1 MTSRTFLLVVSLLLV
16 ITIGCGAASF
26 PISRSVGVRA
36 RIPIVDSPSCPA
48 LAQPGK
54 WDSGVVEILGGDV
67 EGLLWH
73 LRRAMPG
80 TTLLLEDGV
89 YQLLPGQNLGI
100 KVPGLTLRSASG
112 NREAVRIEGGD
123 SNIIVNV
130 AEFTVADVTLS
141 KPRFHNIQVRGERG
155 IAGTRIYN
163 VHMLDAGQQFVKVSA
178 GDGTKGKFADDGLVA
193 CSLIE
198 YTTYA
203 QGSYT
208 NGVDILA
215 GKGWIIRDNVF
226 RRIRSQAG
234 PAGPAILVWKNSM
247 DTVIRRNLIIDSWRG
262 IALGL
267 MMPDGT
273 SRGGADVVYDHQ
285 NGLVENNVI
294 LALRE
299 PGDAAIENN
308 YARNSRILH
317 NTVYYR
323 KGLNHTVNWSIEY
336 RFPPTT
342 AVIKNNLTNLPL
354 RKRAP
359 FPEQD
364 AEIQANVT
372 VARANWF
379 RDILAEDYHLI
390 QGSPAIDRGLVIVGN
405 SLDFDG
411 ENQGLG
417 GLEPAGREAGRG
429 INAR

>member
-26 PISRSVGVRA
+26 PISRSVGVGP
-36 RIPIVDSPSCPA
+36 RISIVDSPSCPA

-89 YQLLPGQNLGI
+89 YQLLPGQNLVI

-155 IAGTRIYN
+155 ISGTRIYN

-193 CSLIE
+193 CSQIE

-267 MMPDGT
+267 SSPSSR
-273 SRGGADVVYDHQ
+273 SRGGGDVVYDHQ

-294 LALRE
+294 LALNER
-299 PGDAAIENN
+299 GDAAIENN

-390 QGSPAIDRGLVIVGN
+390 QGSPAIDRGMVVVGN
-405 SLDFDG
+405 SIDFDG
-411 ENQGLG
+411 TRRPVG
-417 GLEPAGREAGRG
+417 
-429 INAR
+429 NAPDVGADEYNPD